1 MTLGQTIK
9 YYRTKFNLS
18 QSELGDQI
26 GVSRQAVTK
35 WETDTGIPDI
45 NNIQSLAKIFH
56 ISIDTLLLSDHHV
69 QQSLHES
76 KIEYDIDMLKDFDIN
91 LGTLGEVTIEGYEGE
106 KLFIQLSSSTYQDLQ
121 KDFKIKFDD
130 NKERF
135 DIDLIT
141 KDHVTK
147 IQRRD
152 INMHMMLPSQYIHK
166 IECNVLP
173 SSMSFS
179 HIVSDSIELD
189 IKTSSLDLIDIHG
202 HIEIDCNIDMVI
214 KTDVIDEKFD
224 LNAIRSASRLIIT
237 SSCLFNTITKGIKT
251 KIIYEGDIDVDSDNQ
266 IELNGIM
273 SELTIKKEAVTG
285 K

>member
-35 WETDTGIPDI
+35 WETDTDMPDI
-45 NNIQSLAKIFH
+45 NNIKSLAKLFH
-56 ISIDTLLLSDHHV
+56 ISIDTLLSSDHHV
-69 QQSLHES
+69 QSLHES

-91 LGTLGEVTIEGYEGE
+91 LGTLDEVTIEGYEGE
-106 KLFIQLSSSTYQDLQ
+106 KLIIQLSSSTYQDLQ

-130 NKERF
+130 NKERL
-135 DIDLIT
+135 DINLIS
-141 KDHVTK
+141 KEHVTK

-152 INMHMMLPSQYIHK
+152 INMYVMLPSQYIHK

-173 SSMSFS
+173 LSMSLF
-179 HIVSDSIELD
+179 HITSDSIELD
-189 IKTSSLDLIDIHG
+189 IKTSSPDLLDIHG

-214 KTDVIDEKFD
+214 KTDVIDGKLD
-224 LNAIRSASRLIIT
+224 LNAVRSASQLIIT
-237 SSCLFNTITKGIKT
+237 SPCLFNTITKGIKT
-251 KIIYEGDIDVDSDNQ
+251 KIIYEGDIDEDSDNQ

-273 SELTIKKEAVTG
+273 SELTIKNG
-285 K
+285 MS

>member
-18 QSELGDQI
+18 QSELGNQI

-56 ISIDTLLLSDHHV
+56 ISIDTLLSSDHHV
-69 QQSLHES
+69 QSSYES
-76 KIEYDIDMLKDFDIN
+76 KIEYDIDMLKDFDMN

-106 KLFIQLSSSTYQDLQ
+106 KLIIQLSSSTYQNLQ
-121 KDFKIKFDD
+121 KDFKVKFDD
-130 NKERF
+130 NKERL

-141 KDHVTK
+141 KDYVTK

-152 INMHMMLPSQYIHK
+152 INMHMMLPSHYIHK

-173 SSMSFS
+173 SSMFLS
-179 HIVSDSIELD
+179 HIISDSIELD
-189 IKTSSLDLIDIHG
+189 IKTSSLDLLDIHG

-214 KTDVIDEKFD
+214 KTDAIDGKLD
-224 LNAIRSASRLIIT
+224 LNAVRSASQLIIT
-237 SSCLFNTITKGIKT
+237 SPSLFNTITKGIKT
-251 KIIYEGDIDVDSDNQ
+251 KIIYEGDIDEDSDNQ

-273 SELTIKKEAVTG
+273 SELTIKRG
-285 K
+285 MS

>member
-35 WETDTGIPDI
+35 WETDAGIPDI
-45 NNIQSLAKIFH
+45 NNIQSLAKLFQ
-56 ISIDTLLLSDHHV
+56 ISIDTLLSSDHHA
-69 QQSLHES
+69 QSLYES
-76 KIEYDIDMLKDFDIN
+76 RIEYDIDMLKDFDMN
-91 LGTLGEVTIEGYEGE
+91 LGTLGEVTIEGYKEE
-106 KLFIQLSSSTYQDLQ
+106 KLIIQLSSSTYQDLQ

-130 NKERF
+130 NKERL
-135 DIDLIT
+135 DIDLMT
-141 KDHVTK
+141 KDYVTK

-152 INMHMMLPSQYIHK
+152 INMYVMLPSQYLQR

-173 SSMSFS
+173 SSMSLR
-179 HIVSDSIELD
+179 HVISDSIELD
-189 IKTSSLDLIDIHG
+189 IKTSSLDLLDIHG

-214 KTDVIDEKFD
+214 KTDAIDGKLD
-224 LNAIRSASRLIIT
+224 LNAVRSASQLIIT
-237 SSCLFNTITKGIKT
+237 SPCLFNTITKGIKT
-251 KIIYEGDIDVDSDNQ
+251 KIIYEGDIDEDSDNQ

-273 SELTIKKEAVTG
+273 SELTIKNG
-285 K
+285 MSQ

>member
-45 NNIQSLAKIFH
+45 NNIQSLAKLFQ
-56 ISIDTLLLSDHHV
+56 ISIDTLLSSDHHV
-69 QQSLHES
+69 QSSYES
-76 KIEYDIDMLKDFDIN
+76 KIEYDIDMLKDFDMN

-106 KLFIQLSSSTYQDLQ
+106 KLIIQLSSSTYQQLQ
-121 KDFKIKFDD
+121 KDVKIKFDD
-130 NKERF
+130 NEERL

-152 INMHMMLPSQYIHK
+152 INMHMMLPSHYVHK

-173 SSMSFS
+173 SSMSLS
-179 HIVSDSIELD
+179 HIISDSIELD
-189 IKTSSLDLIDIHG
+189 IKTSSLDLLDIHG
-202 HIEIDCNIDMVI
+202 HIEIDCNIDMMI
-214 KTDVIDEKFD
+214 TTDAIDGNLD
-224 LNAIRSASRLIIT
+224 LNAVRSASQLIIT
-237 SSCLFNTITKGIKT
+237 SPCLFNTLTKGIKT
-251 KIIYEGDIDVDSDNQ
+251 KIIYEGDIDENTDNQ

-273 SELTIKKEAVTG
+273 SELTIKNG
-285 K
+285 MSQ

>member
-45 NNIQSLAKIFH
+45 NNIQSLAKLFQ
-56 ISIDTLLLSDHHV
+56 ISIDTLLSSDHHV
-69 QQSLHES
+69 QSLYES
-76 KIEYDIDMLKDFDIN
+76 KIEYDVDMLKDFDMN

-106 KLFIQLSSSTYQDLQ
+106 KLIIQLSSSTYQELQ

-130 NKERF
+130 NKERL
-135 DIDLIT
+135 DIDLMT
-141 KDHVTK
+141 KDYVTK

-152 INMHMMLPSQYIHK
+152 INMYVMLPSHYIHK

-173 SSMSFS
+173 SSMSLN
-179 HIVSDSIELD
+179 HITSDSIELD
-189 IKTSSLDLIDIHG
+189 IKTSSLDLLDIHG

-214 KTDVIDEKFD
+214 KTDAIDGKLDF
-224 LNAIRSASRLIIT
+224 NAVRSASQLIIT
-237 SSCLFNTITKGIKT
+237 SPCLFNTIKKGIKT
-251 KIIYEGDIDVDSDNQ
+251 KIIYEGDIDEDSDNQ

-273 SELTIKKEAVTG
+273 SELTIKNG
-285 K
+285 MSQ